1 MPPHLQASTLAGSPH
16 KDTAGRNSL
25 ILLGGKQFLESCI
38 LVEVFET
45 GLREDKFA
53 NVGCPLLLGGE
64 GLLQGLKGRFGF
76 SQIILQ
82 PGQLDP
88 HGLIFGNQDND
99 L

>member
-45 GLREDKFA
+45 GLREDEFA
-53 NVGCPLLLGGE
+53 NVGWPFLIGGE
-64 GLLQGLKGRFGF
+64 GLLQGLKARFGF
-76 SQIILQ
+76 AQIILQ

-88 HGLIFGNQDND
+88 NGLILGNQGNE